1 MENEDLAGK
10 ADGAEN
16 SGCGGQRERV
26 REDFWWVYEKLGG
39 REALHDWAGEN
50 MKEFFKTFFALF
62 QKDSSQADSPEL
74 LVRALRAVAG
84 EDDGAGG

>member
-1 MENEDLAGK
+1 MTGK
-10 ADGAEN
+10 TNIASDRSE
-16 SGCGGQRERV
+16 SRERV

-39 REALHDWAGEN
+39 REALHGWAEEN

-62 QKDSSQADSPEL
+62 QKDSSQSDSPEL

-84 EDDGAGG
+84 EEDGPGE